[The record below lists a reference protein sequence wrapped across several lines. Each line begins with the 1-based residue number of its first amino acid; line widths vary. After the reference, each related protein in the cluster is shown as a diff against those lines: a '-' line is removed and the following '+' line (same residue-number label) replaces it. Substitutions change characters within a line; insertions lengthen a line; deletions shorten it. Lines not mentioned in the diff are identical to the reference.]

1 MTMHNGTYT
10 RWTKEECHSGNVLA
24 FTTHDGIEVWAGGS
38 SRSGGWWLLDP
49 LPDLAMGPDNEVK
62 KGYNRLK
69 VDSVGKNME
78 GWKVQQFFVE
88 REPPAVIEL
97 DFPDFGVPMDCPPAF
112 WETLVLDIREQGV
125 KAIHAM
131 CMGGHGRTGIQ
142 LACLRWHLAT
152 EEERK
157 AWPDA
162 NALIAEVRT
171 HYCNKAVEGEKQQ
184 RYVAWVCDIP
194 VGDTL
199 GFHKVSYSS
208 DTKWNGGTTKT
219 TLTAHSRGLLECS
232 KCDFCIW
239 EDLDVVDIREDDPCL
254 EPTCTGKMIDVT
266 DLLVKTSTAGDSD
279 QYAICLSTL
288 DVCSV
293 PSALAVGPLTVGAM
307 ETWVGKNWPKILD
320 RAMSQNS
327 KVSTRGKMIRQLND
341 ALNDIESDYETDGM
355 DSEGV
360 LVVYTTASCDPR
372 VDEAKTPDWSNKKE
386 RGGKEWTSCGF
397 CAKNVSPDRLV
408 AARKVNKDGDK
419 LHTICPDC
427 MTSSG
432 LEFETRM
439 HTVGGM
445 HVTID
450 EDKVYRIVDGVSPQG
465 VLVTATLRV
474 SADEK
479 YGVIDDKQIQAGLE
493 ELGLT
498 KDEMEGYY
506 DAVGDDGKKVITVD
520 SDTNVDDVIAQIDM
534 NYEDLEDVD
543 EDLYPYEEDD
553 DSLYGGV

>member
-1 MTMHNGTYT
+1 MTMHTYT

-142 LACLRWHLAT
+142 LACLKWHLAT

-184 RYVAWVCDIP
+184 RYVAWVCNIP

-219 TLTAHSRGLLECS
+219 ALTAHSRGLLECS

-372 VDEAKTPDWSNKKE
+372 VVEAKTADWSDKKE

-534 NYEDLEDVD
+534 DYDDLD